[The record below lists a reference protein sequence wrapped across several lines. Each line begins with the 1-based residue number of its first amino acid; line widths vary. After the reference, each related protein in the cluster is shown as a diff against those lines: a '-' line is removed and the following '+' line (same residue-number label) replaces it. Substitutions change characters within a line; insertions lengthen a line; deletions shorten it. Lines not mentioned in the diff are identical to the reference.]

1 MRYPGLGI
9 IGCEK
14 LAGMYGVNEG
24 IIDGKGTGVRHLFY
38 DGFDLDLV
46 HSAVTLIKDGDTI
59 YYGNRV
65 EKKTGHPIHLK
76 PVESKTEEGFC
87 FTDHFETT
95 ELSKIDR
102 GFGFGESCL
111 GFQCEIKDERDQ
123 EREIEVYAYVLLR
136 PQPRMMAAKRA
147 SQVIAVGEHSAIGI
161 SAENC
166 DLVTL
171 VEEGPT
177 GFIYRLTSAL
187 LYEEGNDA
195 SIEPRDDSLTGILL
209 GKRMTLPANGSVSF
223 EWKMQ
228 FERTEQEL
236 EVVLDACDD
245 LKTQARMYWDTFV
258 RQGNILKDPKHQA
271 QERVNRIAIKSAMIG
286 GFVPADL
293 TGHYYSD
300 GMPSY
305 YARDSMMVA
314 RAFLLAGHYREAK
327 EILIYLI
334 NRKKKVSGEFYQR
347 YNGEG
352 NPSEGANNNV
362 FHQLDSIGYFARNLR
377 EYQRMTGERLME
389 ESDLKGLMH
398 ALLTCEKKQGMV
410 GPEGGVNEGVFGP
423 AFITSSNMFIYGGV
437 QAAMEMIE
445 DDAYNESLK
454 NLNKEILKGVEST
467 YLAGEGYQ
475 YGYVSYH
482 DDLVK
487 KYDTPQYF
495 GLLYGFEDT
504 ENMRATHQN
513 LLQHAAFFEDGI
525 GYSEQE
531 YHHGPWIFNTGA
543 CAQYAHLIGDLET
556 YARKLAWIS
565 DHGNAYGLMPEAV
578 SGDDETQCYINPLI
592 WACAEYVSTCH
603 IKRIEEKQDG
613 KIGNQ

>member
-59 YYGNRV
+59 YYGNRL
-65 EKKTGHPIHLK
+65 EKKAGHPVHVK
-76 PVESKTEEGFC
+76 PVESKTEDGFC
-87 FTDHFETT
+87 FTDRFELEGLTKT
-95 ELSKIDR
+95 DR
-102 GFGFGESCL
+102 GFGFGQSSL
-111 GFQCEIKDERDQ
+111 GFQCEIENQ
-123 EREIEVYAYVLLR
+123 ENKSREIEVYAYVLLR
-136 PQPRMMAAKRA
+136 PQAQMKVVKRT
-147 SQVIAVGEHSAIGI
+147 SQVIAVGEHSAISI
-161 SAENC
+161 RADHC
-166 DLVTL
+166 DLVTM

-177 GFIYRLTSAL
+177 GFIYRLTSGL
-187 LYEEGNDA
+187 LYGDGKDET
-195 SIEPRDDSLTGILL
+195 IEPRDDSLTGILV
-209 GKRMTLPANGSVSF
+209 GKKVTLSAMGSVSF

-228 FERTEQEL
+228 FDRTKEA
-236 EVVLDACDD
+236 LDRVSNSCKD
-245 LKTQARMYWDTFV
+245 LKTQAELYWDAFV
-258 RQGNILKDPKHQA
+258 QQGNELKDPKHQE
-271 QERVNRIAIKSAMIG
+271 QEKVNRIAIKSAMIG

-314 RAFLLAGHYREAK
+314 RAFLLAGNLSEAK
-327 EILIYLI
+327 EILNYLI
-334 NRKKKVSGEFYQR
+334 NRKRKVSGEFYQR
-347 YNGEG
+347 YNGMG
-352 NPSEGANNNV
+352 DPSEGANNNV

-377 EYQRMTGERLME
+377 EYKRMTGEQLME
-389 ESDLKGLMH
+389 EDDLKKLMH

-445 DDAYNESLK
+445 DDAYSELLK
-454 NLNKEILKGVEST
+454 NLNKEILRGVEST
-467 YLAGEGYQ
+467 YLPGEGYQ

-482 DDLVK
+482 DELVK

-504 ENMRATHQN
+504 ENMRTTHRN
-513 LLQHAAFFEDGI
+513 LLQHAAFFGDGI

-543 CAQYAHLIGDLET
+543 CAQYAYLIGDLET
-556 YARKLAWIS
+556 YIRKLAWIS

-603 IKRIEEKQDG
+603 IKRIEE
-613 KIGNQ
+613 

>member
-46 HSAVTLIKDGDTI
+46 HSAVTLIKDGDRI
-59 YYGNRV
+59 YYGNRIERKV
-65 EKKTGHPIHLK
+65 GHPMHVK
-76 PVESKTEEGFC
+76 PVDSKTEEGFC
-87 FTDHFETT
+87 FTDRFEMDGLTKT
-95 ELSKIDR
+95 DR
-102 GFGFGESCL
+102 GFGFGESSL
-111 GFQCEIKDERDQ
+111 GFQCEIEDQ
-123 EREIEVYAYVLLR
+123 QNKSREIEVYAYVLLR
-136 PQPRMMAAKRA
+136 PQAQMKVEKKESRVLA
-147 SQVIAVGEHSAIGI
+147 SGAHSAIEVR
-161 SAENC
+161 AEDC
-166 DLVTL
+166 DLITI

-187 LYEEGNDA
+187 LYDEGHDA
-195 SIEPRDDSLTGILL
+195 TIEPRDDSLTGILV
-209 GKRMTLPANGSVSF
+209 GKRLCLEAQGSVTF
-223 EWKMQ
+223 EWSMQ
-228 FERTEQEL
+228 FERTKEAL
-236 EVVLDACDD
+236 ETKKSQAIH
-245 LKTQARMYWDTFV
+245 LKNKAQTYWDAFIQ
-258 RQGNILKDPKHQA
+258 QGNSLKDSQHRV
-271 QERVNRIAIKSAMIG
+271 QERVNRIAIKSAMNG

-314 RAFLLAGHYREAK
+314 RAFLLAGHLLEAK
-327 EILIYLI
+327 EILNYLI
-334 NRKKKVSGEFYQR
+334 NRKRKLSGEFYQR
-347 YNGEG
+347 YNGMG

-362 FHQLDSIGYFARNLR
+362 FHQLDSIGYFVHNLWV
-377 EYQRMTGERLME
+377 YKTMTGMQLMAE
-389 ESDLKGLMH
+389 QELKSLMT
-398 ALLTCEKKQGMV
+398 ALLTSEKKNGMV

-437 QAAMEMIE
+437 NAALEMIE
-445 DDAYNESLK
+445 DPDFCKQLED
-454 NLNKEILKGVEST
+454 LNAEIIRGVEST
-467 YLAGEGYQ
+467 YLEGEGYQ

-482 DDLVK
+482 DELVR

-504 ENMRATHQN
+504 ENMRKTHQH
-513 LLQHAAFFEDGI
+513 LIHHAAFYEDGI

-543 CAQYAHLIGDLET
+543 CAQYAHLVGDENT
-556 YARKLAWIS
+556 YIRKLEWIS
-565 DHGNAYGLMPEAV
+565 DHGNDYGLMPEAI
-578 SGDDETQCYINPLI
+578 SGDDENQCYINPLI
-592 WACAEYVSTCH
+592 WACAEFVSTCH
-603 IKRIEEKQDG
+603 IK
-613 KIGNQ
+613 NT